1 MCLSP
6 VHSSGTCTTYGDL
19 LHFPHLGPEHI
30 FSGSIG
36 HPCGSTG
43 ADRWFVPDWMIDGS
57 RPRLF
62 YPVKS
67 IGREQKQSAYT
78 LLKLGLDKKN
88 DRQLAPTLHNPWC
101 QDCFVGPWEEDKR
114 EGSPVFWSSI
124 HNSLLY
130 LWLSCPF
137 CKIFTLGI
145 R

>member
-78 LLKLGLDKKN
+78 LLKLGLDKKMIISSPPPSTILDVRIVLWAPEKRTN
-88 DRQLAPTLHNPWC
+88 VRDRRCFGTAYIIPFYTCDCHAPIL
-101 QDCFVGPWEEDKR
+101 
-114 EGSPVFWSSI
+114 
-124 HNSLLY
+124 
-130 LWLSCPF
+130 
-137 CKIFTLGI
+137 
-145 R
+145 